1 MYDKIYSALETL
13 AQSMDD
19 LSFLTNMFQ
28 LREVLNCPEC
38 VEKLSSP
45 AVCPECVQISIP
57 DSSDYIILTE
67 TIGNKNVSYR
77 IFFSDNENAL
87 DFRFLCTKEDHDTWL
102 KKTSTFKVSVPADC
116 MAQNIFDMFE
126 SHLYPLYF
134 NDIEKYPL
142 KFFT

>member
-38 VEKLSSP
+38 VEKLSTL
-45 AVCPECVQISIP
+45 AMCPECLQISIP

-67 TIGNKNVSYR
+67 TVGDKNISYR
-77 IFFSDNENAL
+77 IFFSEKEGAL
-87 DFRFLCTKEDHDTWL
+87 DFRFLCTKDDCDAWL
-102 KKTSTFKVSVPADC
+102 NKVSTFKVSVPKTC
-116 MAQNIFDMFE
+116 MVQDVFDMFE
-126 SHLYPLYF
+126 SHFYTLYF

-142 KFFT
+142 RFFT